1 MAYNYIVDNEAP
13 TLSLVS
19 KPDIL
24 REWQVKQQVL
34 AEIRNEIDIFG
45 LVEAG
50 VEQKDE
56 ESVIN

>member
-1 MAYNYIVDNEAP
+1 MARNYIAGGEAP
-13 TLSLVS
+13 TLSLAP

-34 AEIRNEIDIFG
+34 AEIRNKIDIFG

-50 VEQKDE
+50 VEQKDR
-56 ESVIN
+56 ESAID